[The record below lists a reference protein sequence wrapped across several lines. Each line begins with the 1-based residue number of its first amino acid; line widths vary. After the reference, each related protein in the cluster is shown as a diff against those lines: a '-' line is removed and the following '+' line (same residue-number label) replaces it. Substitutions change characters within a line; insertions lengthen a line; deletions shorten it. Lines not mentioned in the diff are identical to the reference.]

1 MKIYIPYRR
10 VEAPDLTEEQI
21 GKLIDGRYVEGEFG
35 LEEGDMFPIRF
46 GNRTFRI
53 VCYRVVDTRKRRL
66 RALVNPIARC
76 SDSDWIIF
84 YRSYSRGFH

>member
-35 LEEGDMFPIRF
+35 LEEGDMFSIRF

-66 RALVNPIARC
+66 RALFNPIARC
-76 SDSDWIIF
+76 SDSE
-84 YRSYSRGFH
+84 